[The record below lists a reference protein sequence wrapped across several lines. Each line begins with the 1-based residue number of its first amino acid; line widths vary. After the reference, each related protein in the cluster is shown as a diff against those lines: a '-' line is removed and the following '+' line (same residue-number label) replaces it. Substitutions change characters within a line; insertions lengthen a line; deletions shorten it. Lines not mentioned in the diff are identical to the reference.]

1 MIKVEK
7 TGNDVAISEVIGS
20 TYDLIYEFHVAL
32 KAIYRVLDGSI
43 AKSAPFDTEG
53 FLHTIQN
60 VVAARGYYPA
70 DVKIKDYDKD
80 FIDGCLIGAW
90 QQVYGMIREMKE
102 KQEVPFNN

>member
-7 TGNDVAISEVIGS
+7 TGNDVAISEVIVS

-53 FLHTIQN
+53 FLHTMVHN
-60 VVAARGYYPA
+60 VAL
-70 DVKIKDYDKD
+70 KEE
-80 FIDGCLIGAW
+80 
-90 QQVYGMIREMKE
+90 RERDE
-102 KQEVPFNN
+102 HENQ

>member
-43 AKSAPFDTEG
+43 AKSAPCNKRYCSMD
-53 FLHTIQN
+53 
-60 VVAARGYYPA
+60 
-70 DVKIKDYDKD
+70 
-80 FIDGCLIGAW
+80 
-90 QQVYGMIREMKE
+90 
-102 KQEVPFNN
+102 

>member
-53 FLHTIQN
+53 FLHTMVHN
-60 VVAARGYYPA
+60 G
-70 DVKIKDYDKD
+70 IK
-80 FIDGCLIGAW
+80 G
-90 QQVYGMIREMKE
+90 REGKR
-102 KQEVPFNN
+102 